1 MLIDFFFFT
10 TIFFFFT
17 INKLFTKKTP
27 VTSTT
32 NSHCFSHLVDFFFFF
47 NGCLQIYLP
56 GIFFLNCCIKPNE
69 ELPLVIGSML
79 FLGPSSFVW
88 APWPHL
94 ELLPLQYKWR
104 AAAAS
109 LSAGPRGGAF
119 MHSTPY
125 QVGIKKHQ

>member
-1 MLIDFFFFT
+1 MLIDFFFFLLRY
-10 TIFFFFT
+10 FFFFT

-32 NSHCFSHLVDFFFFF
+32 NSHCFSHLVDFFFF

>member
-1 MLIDFFFFT
+1 MILFIFLLRYIFFLQSISFLPKRLQSPDQKNPTVFHILL
-10 TIFFFFT
+10 IFFFKRVSSDLST
-17 INKLFTKKTP
+17 WNLF
-27 VTSTT
+27 
-32 NSHCFSHLVDFFFFF
+32 F
-47 NGCLQIYLP
+47 
-56 GIFFLNCCIKPNE
+56 NCCIKPNE

-79 FLGPSSFVW
+79 FLGSSSFVW

>member
-1 MLIDFFFFT
+1 MLIDFFFFYYD
-10 TIFFFFT
+10 IFFLQSISFLPKRLQSPAQQIPTVFH
-17 INKLFTKKTP
+17 IL
-27 VTSTT
+27 
-32 NSHCFSHLVDFFFFF
+32 LIFFFF